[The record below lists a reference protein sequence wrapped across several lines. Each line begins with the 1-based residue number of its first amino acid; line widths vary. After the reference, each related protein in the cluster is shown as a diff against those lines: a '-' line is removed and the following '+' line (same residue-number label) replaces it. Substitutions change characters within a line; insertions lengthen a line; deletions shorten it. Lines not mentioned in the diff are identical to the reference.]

1 MTRKIDKTEKSPDG
15 TDIDLARYLPQM
27 LNQVA
32 ARMNERLAEE
42 LRTID
47 LPLPHWRIIAILNWR
62 GACSL
67 KEIRQW
73 TVIDMSTASR
83 AVKRLEEQGY
93 VSRDWKSDDSRSRQ
107 ISLTQKGDKLFAR
120 ASPIVA
126 GFHHYIFGDR
136 TNEDHEAMMRVLDGA
151 LDRLGRSIWSEG
163 TAKGNGLETGRAV
176 P

>member
-1 MTRKIDKTEKSPDG
+1 MPVDG
-15 TDIDLARYLPQM
+15 KDVDLNRYLPQM

-47 LPLPHWRIIAILNWR
+47 LPLPHWRIIAILKWR

-83 AVKRLEEQGY
+83 AVKRLEEQGH
-93 VSRDWKSDDSRSRQ
+93 VTRDWDSSDSRSRQ
-107 ISLTQKGDKLFAR
+107 IGLTAQGEALFSQAW
-120 ASPIVA
+120 PIVA
-126 GFHHYIFGDR
+126 GFHHHVFGDLA
-136 TNEDHEAMMRVLDGA
+136 DGDQEAMKRVLHDA
-151 LDRLGRSIWSEG
+151 LDRLGRSAWSE
-163 TAKGNGLETGRAV
+163 
-176 P
+176 